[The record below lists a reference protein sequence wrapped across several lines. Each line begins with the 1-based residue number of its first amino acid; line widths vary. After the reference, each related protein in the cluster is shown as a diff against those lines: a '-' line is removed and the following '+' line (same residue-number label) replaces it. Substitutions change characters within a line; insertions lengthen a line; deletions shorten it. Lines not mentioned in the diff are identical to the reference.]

1 MSKKITYKKLILK
14 IILITLIVTL
24 TFAFFYAQIMK
35 KEALEQLTKEE
46 AKKTT
51 LLIFETLYSA
61 MSKGWTREEL
71 ENIIQRVNNIDE
83 DMIVNVYR
91 SEEVSKEY
99 GEIPKDLFARKNNFY
114 VKNAIEKNDTIHMV
128 KNSTIE
134 YYYPLV
140 AKQECL
146 KCHTKTQEGKVLGV
160 IDISYPI
167 NDLKVSLG
175 SIINFFIVF
184 MIVFSVI
191 IFIALFLKFDKHL
204 VKPIKTFITDINGIS
219 DNKDVKQ
226 RINVNNEIKEIDEMQ
241 EVFNKML
248 YSLEYQFYNDELTQ
262 LPNRKR
268 LIENLL
274 ERKNA
279 VLMMINL
286 DKFQEINDL
295 YGDKV
300 GDDVLKNTANI
311 LKQNIPPH
319 SVLHKLHADEFALFC
334 ESEYIYDE
342 IKELALHLTNAI
354 QNDTF
359 LVNGSEI
366 FMNATIGIANGNN
379 YLLTNADIA
388 LKLAKKKKK
397 KYLVYDSSMNIE
409 HEYEQNLKWSKKI
422 KDAIA
427 QDRIVPLF
435 QPIVE
440 TKTKKIVK
448 YEALIRMLDE
458 NGEYISPIH
467 FLELAKKNKLY
478 PQLTKIMLDK
488 TFEKFKNSEYQVSI
502 NLSVQDILNEV
513 VTKTIIKKLK
523 EYNFAHRIVFEILE
537 SEGIENFEEVLNFIN
552 EIKSYGAKI
561 SIDDFGTGYSN
572 FEYLM
577 KLKVDYLKID
587 ASMIKDIDINKDSQI
602 VTKTIIRF
610 AKKMGIQTI
619 GEFVHSKSV
628 YEVVNKIGI
637 DYSQGY
643 YFGEPRELD

>member
-61 MSKGWTREEL
+61 MAKGWTREEL
-71 ENIIQRVNNIDE
+71 ENIIQRVNNIDK

-128 KNSTIE
+128 NDSTIQ

-146 KCHTKTQEGKVLGV
+146 KCHTKTQEGNVLGI

-219 DNKDVKQ
+219 ANKDVKQ
-226 RINVNNEIKEIDEMQ
+226 RISVNNEIKELDEMQ

-248 YSLEYQFYNDELTQ
+248 YSLEYQFYNDELTL

-274 ERKNA
+274 ERRNA

-319 SVLHKLHADEFALFC
+319 AVLHKLHADEFALFY

-354 QNDTF
+354 QSDTF
-359 LVNGSEI
+359 IVNGSEI

-427 QDRIVPLF
+427 QDRIV
-435 QPIVE
+435 
-440 TKTKKIVK
+440 
-448 YEALIRMLDE
+448 
-458 NGEYISPIH
+458 
-467 FLELAKKNKLY
+467 
-478 PQLTKIMLDK
+478 
-488 TFEKFKNSEYQVSI
+488 
-502 NLSVQDILNEV
+502 
-513 VTKTIIKKLK
+513 
-523 EYNFAHRIVFEILE
+523 
-537 SEGIENFEEVLNFIN
+537 
-552 EIKSYGAKI
+552 
-561 SIDDFGTGYSN
+561 
-572 FEYLM
+572 LM
-577 KLKVDYLKID
+577 C
-587 ASMIKDIDINKDSQI
+587 Q
-602 VTKTIIRF
+602 
-610 AKKMGIQTI
+610 Q
-619 GEFVHSKSV
+619 
-628 YEVVNKIGI
+628 
-637 DYSQGY
+637 
-643 YFGEPRELD
+643 